1 MNRKILFRGKRL
13 DNGQWVYG
21 SLVRML
27 VDGRIATC
35 ICPIEEVGVGNKDVP
50 SMGILYTL
58 NKDIFMVDPATV
70 GQYTGL
76 TDKNGKKVFEGD
88 IVSYVIVTGGIEEL
102 EIPANVRH
110 EVTFDE
116 SHAAYKIGYHYACTG
131 TMRDVVDA
139 KNIIVIGNRWDNP
152 ELLKGGEE

>member
-1 MNRKILFRGKRL
+1 MNRLILFRGKRL

-35 ICPIEEVGVGNKDVP
+35 ICSVEEVGRGNKDVP

-70 GQYTGL
+70 GEYTGL
-76 TDKNGKKVFEGD
+76 IDKDGNKIFEGD
-88 IVSYVIVTGGIEEL
+88 ILKYYKAITY
-102 EIPANVRH
+102 
-110 EVTFDE
+110 VTFSLGEFHSVDCDNNRYCIVQ
-116 SHAAYKIGYHYACTG
+116 SACKI
-131 TMRDVVDA
+131 
-139 KNIIVIGNRWDNP
+139 IGNIYDNP
-152 ELLKGGEE
+152 ELLP